1 MSSMIIGV
9 CTLEFHLPT
18 CRSLKGKRKFLSSFR
33 TRLSNKFNVAVS
45 ELDHHDRWQRSTIGL
60 VSLAAG
66 REPIDKMF
74 QKILGEAERQ
84 GEAQLISVNIEFL

>member
-1 MSSMIIGV
+1 MSPMIIGV
-9 CTLEFHLPT
+9 CTLEFHLPA
-18 CRSLKGKRKFLSSFR
+18 CRSLKEKRKFLSSFR
-33 TRLSNKFNVAVS
+33 TRVSNRFNVAVS

-66 REPIDKMF
+66 RKPIDKMF

-84 GEAQLISVNIEFL
+84 GEAQLISVKIEFL

>member
-1 MSSMIIGV
+1 
-9 CTLEFHLPT
+9 
-18 CRSLKGKRKFLSSFR
+18 
-33 TRLSNKFNVAVS
+33 VS

-84 GEAQLISVNIEFL
+84 GEAQLISVKIEFL